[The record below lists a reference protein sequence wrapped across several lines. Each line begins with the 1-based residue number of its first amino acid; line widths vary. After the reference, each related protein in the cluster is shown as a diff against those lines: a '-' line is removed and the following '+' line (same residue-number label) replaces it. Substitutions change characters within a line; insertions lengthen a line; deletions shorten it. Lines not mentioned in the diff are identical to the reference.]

1 MNRKYRRKY
10 LFEFAKENPNIVVLT
25 ADVTNSAGLGNMQRE
40 SNINPGLWESL
51 DYGNTSG
58 GFGLTQWTPATKY
71 LNWAQERGYPCGND
85 YSDKTSYMN
94 GQLQRILWEVENN
107 EQWIATPSFNFSFS
121 AFTKSTQSPEYLAE
135 AFLKNYERAGVEALD
150 DIRLNKSNQAGS

>member
-1 MNRKYRRKY
+1 MALTVSNAY
-10 LFEFAKENPNIVVLT
+10 LTQSQMDGNAQHIADFLT
-25 ADVTNSAGLGNMQRE
+25 EKGWTRNAIAGMLGNMQRE

-51 DYGNTSG
+51 NYGNTSG

-85 YSDKTSYMN
+85 YSNATAYMN

-107 EQWIATPSFNFSFS
+107 EQ
-121 AFTKSTQSPEYLAE
+121 
-135 AFLKNYERAGVEALD
+135 
-150 DIRLNKSNQAGS
+150 